1 MNLQDRLERRRKRN
15 PNPIRPMN
23 AIVNR
28 LSEQSTW
35 RGIILVATS
44 LGVSI
49 QPDYHEHIIAIG
61 IALVGIINIIRR
73 ERKIPKAEI
82 VE

>member
-1 MNLQDRLERRRKRN
+1 MNLQLRLERRRKNN
-15 PNPIRPMN
+15 PNKIRPMN

-35 RGIILVATS
+35 RGIILVLTS
-44 LGVSI
+44 LGVAI
-49 QPDYHEHIIAIG
+49 QKDYHDHIIAIG

-73 ERKIPKAEI
+73 ERKIPRAEV